1 MTPFLL
7 VVGFVWLFAM
17 TAVLLGLVRHMGALQ
32 VALTTAA
39 SSPTVAYNFETEG
52 PYIPSA
58 LPEVAL
64 EAFEAEGIPL
74 DEIAVTFFAAGC
86 GPCIERAEEIVAS
99 QPDLEHAVFL
109 IAGSSRPAAVTE
121 LREIIEGAGAR
132 VIVDPHAHDIV
143 KSLDISATPF
153 AFGVVA
159 GEVVTKAYVRG
170 LDDFVHVRQEVKR
183 IVDGLFD
190 PLEPTS
196 PQYNDPQIA
205 PQEVT
210 A

>member
-7 VVGFVWLFAM
+7 VVGFVWLFLM
-17 TAVLLGLVRHMGALQ
+17 TVVLFGLVRHMGALQ
-32 VALTTAA
+32 VALTTATSA
-39 SSPTVAYNFETEG
+39 PTVAYNFETEG

-58 LPEVAL
+58 LPELVVG
-64 EAFEAEGIPL
+64 AFEEEGIPL
-74 DEIAVTFFAAGC
+74 DELVVTFFAAGC
-86 GPCIERAEEIVAS
+86 GPCIERAEEIVTS
-99 QPDLEHAVFL
+99 QPDLEHTVFL
-109 IAGSSRPAAVTE
+109 IAGSSRPTAVSQ
-121 LREIIEGAGAR
+121 LREIIEGGGAR

-159 GEVVTKAYVRG
+159 GEVVAKAYVRD
-170 LDDFVHVRQEVKR
+170 LDDFVHVRQEVVR
-183 IVDGLFD
+183 TADELG
-190 PLEPTS
+190 PLEPA
-196 PQYNDPQIA
+196 PAQFDNAQIS